1 MAEREKRRVMR
12 RNAIPLAVHG
22 LIEYGLGVLFILAP
36 FLFSFDTDA
45 PTVLSA
51 LLGAA
56 ILVMAVLTDAPT
68 GLSRTLPLASHI
80 VLDYVISVFL
90 IASPFLFGFSDDDPA
105 LAFFLVTGVGY
116 LLMTVGTRYRKQD
129 TPA

>member
-68 GLSRTLPLASHI
+68 GLSRTLPLASHV
-80 VLDYVISVFL
+80 VLDFVISVFL
-90 IASPFLFGFSDDDPA
+90 IAAPFLFGFSDDDPA

-116 LLMTVGTRYRKQD
+116 LLMSVGTRYRKQD
-129 TPA
+129 TRD